1 MVGQTDMSDMFYDYI
16 IYILSF
22 SSMQHFANFAF
33 LKERVQDTVTGRQ
46 TVQRLKKTHEKT
58 HTKYWC
64 GRQTSK
70 NLRREIFLR
79 TQSCANNWWTPP
91 PSLPPSPATLRA
103 PLFVG
108 MFSSHWSYQSMLKL
122 QRQFGNFRGHAKPW
136 WGCPQW
142 QVVTVNRYSLRTLKN
157 DSLPFI
163 GASGLT
169 GSTCDSWFSP

>member
-33 LKERVQDTVTGRQ
+33 LKERVQDTLTGRQ
-46 TVQRLKKTHEKT
+46 TAQRLKKTHEKT

-79 TQSCANNWWTPP
+79 TQSCANNW
-91 PSLPPSPATLRA
+91 
-103 PLFVG
+103 
-108 MFSSHWSYQSMLKL
+108 
-122 QRQFGNFRGHAKPW
+122 
-136 WGCPQW
+136 
-142 QVVTVNRYSLRTLKN
+142 
-157 DSLPFI
+157 
-163 GASGLT
+163 
-169 GSTCDSWFSP
+169 